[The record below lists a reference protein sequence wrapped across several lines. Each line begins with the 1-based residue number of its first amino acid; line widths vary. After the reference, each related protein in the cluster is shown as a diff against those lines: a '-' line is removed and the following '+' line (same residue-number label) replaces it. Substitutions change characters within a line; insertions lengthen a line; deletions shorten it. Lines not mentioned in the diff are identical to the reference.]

1 VAEHDRR
8 LLIER
13 SKDFSIDEAT
23 DQYERLLIGE

>member
-1 VAEHDRR
+1 

-13 SKDFSIDEAT
+13 SEDFSIDEAT